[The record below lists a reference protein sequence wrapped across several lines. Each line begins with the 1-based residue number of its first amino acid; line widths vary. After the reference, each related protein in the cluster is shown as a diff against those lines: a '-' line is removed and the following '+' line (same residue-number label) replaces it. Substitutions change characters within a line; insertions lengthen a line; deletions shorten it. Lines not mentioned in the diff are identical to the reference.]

1 MNVKQILKLLFWN
14 FVLDLVVA
22 RYCCKMVGNFKLNIY
37 TQHEHRAHIHIL
49 CEAELYF
56 YLFFSSIHMCVCSAS
71 HMTNKYGFSAMHISE
86 NLTINRMTKYLVTH
100 LLNFAMT
107 GKKNAISSHFTYEH
121 MMLYAFRL
129 VCGHSIVG
137 EEFNWTFFYR

>member
-1 MNVKQILKLLFWN
+1 M
-14 FVLDLVVA
+14 LDLVVA

-37 TQHEHRAHIHIL
+37 TQHEHISIYCVERNYISI
-49 CEAELYF
+49 YF
-56 YLFFSSIHMCVCSAS
+56 FLLFICVSVQFSSAS
-71 HMTNKYGFSAMHISE
+71 HMTNKYGFSAIHISE
-86 NLTINRMTKYLVTH
+86 NLTINRMTKFLVTH